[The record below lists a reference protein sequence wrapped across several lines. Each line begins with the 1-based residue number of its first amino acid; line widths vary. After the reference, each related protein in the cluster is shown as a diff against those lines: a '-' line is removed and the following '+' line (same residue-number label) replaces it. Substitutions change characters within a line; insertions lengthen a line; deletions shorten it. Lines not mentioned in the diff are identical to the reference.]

1 MGCDTKGKIKG
12 YVKHEDICNFIKEN
26 WDKNVVDE
34 VSKQIHCPLTECDW
48 KYKINEHSEDDNNWY
63 AVFGFICFDYNV
75 EKRQLYYD
83 YSNLNSFENQEYYM
97 KRGLSDMV
105 ECESVSLI
113 LGYWGNSVEIIQ
125 KIIEHFGGG
134 WIDENDC
141 DDVTYYPIMM

>member
-63 AVFGFICFDYNV
+63 AVFGFICFDYNG

-113 LGYWGNSVEIIQ
+113 LGYWVTVSRSYRRLLNILVGDGLTKMIAMMSLIIRL
-125 KIIEHFGGG
+125 
-134 WIDENDC
+134 
-141 DDVTYYPIMM
+141 

>member
-1 MGCDTKGKIKG
+1 MKIFG
-12 YVKHEDICNFIKEN
+12 NFIKEN

-63 AVFGFICFDYNV
+63 AVFGFICFDYNG

>member
-1 MGCDTKGKIKG
+1 M
-12 YVKHEDICNFIKEN
+12 
-26 WDKNVVDE
+26 VDE

-63 AVFGFICFDYNV
+63 AVFGFICFDYNG

>member
-1 MGCDTKGKIKG
+1 
-12 YVKHEDICNFIKEN
+12 
-26 WDKNVVDE
+26 
-34 VSKQIHCPLTECDW
+34 
-48 KYKINEHSEDDNNWY
+48 
-63 AVFGFICFDYNV
+63 
-75 EKRQLYYD
+75 
-83 YSNLNSFENQEYYM
+83 M